1 MRIIFKIILALLLAV
16 NLSFAI
22 DDYIDDYYD
31 SWKQKTISKKFLSQ
45 GCKTISK
52 DIWNESKVSYRQT
65 TILNIYKEP
74 ILNLYGDYDLKI
86 KEIQHLKNQ
95 KYKECNKNF
104 CYDFDFK
111 WLNNKSLLVQLH
123 FHADKYSKSSCEL
136 WLYEEEDGSVD
147 VYSFTSKNLPD

>member
-1 MRIIFKIILALLLAV
+1 MRIIFKIILALLIAV
-16 NLSFAI
+16 NLSFAT

-31 SWKQKTISKKFLSQ
+31 SWKQKTISKY
-45 GCKTISK
+45 
-52 DIWNESKVSYRQT
+52 IWNESKVSYRQT
-65 TILNIYKEP
+65 NILNIYKEP

-104 CYDFDFK
+104 CYDFNFK
-111 WLNNKSLLVQLH
+111 WLNNKSLLVQLY

>member
-1 MRIIFKIILALLLAV
+1 MRIIFKIILALLIAV
-16 NLSFAI
+16 NLSFAT

-52 DIWNESKVSYRQT
+52 DVWNEGKVSYRQT
-65 TILNIYKEP
+65 TILNMYEKP
-74 ILNLYGDYDLKI
+74 ILNLYGDHDLTI
-86 KEIQHLKNQ
+86 KDIGHLKNQ

-104 CYDFDFK
+104 CYDFNFK
-111 WLNNKSLLVQLH
+111 WLNNKSLLVQLY

>member
-1 MRIIFKIILALLLAV
+1 MRIIFKIILALLIAV
-16 NLSFAI
+16 NLSFAT

-52 DIWNESKVSYRQT
+52 YIWNESKVSYRQT
-65 TILNIYKEP
+65 NILNIYKEP
-74 ILNLYGDYDLKI
+74 ILNLYGDSDLKI
-86 KEIQHLKNQ
+86 KEIQPLKNQ

-104 CYDFDFK
+104 CYDFNFK
-111 WLNNKSLLVQLH
+111 WLNNKSLLVQLY